1 MPAKPGRPAVK
12 GPRTASRA
20 LNGAMAAVVVL
31 IAAFTL
37 QSGSALAGTWPP
49 RPRFPSG
56 SSSPKTVTPTT
67 APKAVTPTTP
77 TPVPPTPKTVI
88 PTPRTVTPST
98 KPKPVSGPVPSPR
111 SKTPP
116 FVNLV
121 PGAQGAAVLTL
132 QHRLQALGYWL
143 GTANGD
149 YNLDTA
155 MAVTALQKAAGIQRD
170 GIYGPKTAKALA
182 KGVIP
187 KARSTSGKVI
197 EVSLASQLVLIVD
210 NGVVE
215 DTLDTSTGGGYT
227 YVEQGQTDIAVTP
240 PGHYQVYYEV
250 DGWDH
255 SPLGYLWRPKFF
267 NGGIA
272 IHGYDYVPAYPASHG
287 CVRISIDAANWIW
300 SNNIVPLGT
309 PVWVY

>member
-1 MPAKPGRPAVK
+1 MCIRD
-12 GPRTASRA
+12 
-20 LNGAMAAVVVL
+20 
-31 IAAFTL
+31 
-37 QSGSALAGTWPP
+37 
-49 RPRFPSG
+49 
-56 SSSPKTVTPTT
+56 
-67 APKAVTPTTP
+67 
-77 TPVPPTPKTVI
+77 
-88 PTPRTVTPST
+88 
-98 KPKPVSGPVPSPR
+98 R

-250 DGWDH
+250 DGL
-255 SPLGYLWRPKFF
+255 SL
-267 NGGIA
+267 
-272 IHGYDYVPAYPASHG
+272 IH
-287 CVRISIDAANWIW
+287 I
-300 SNNIVPLGT
+300 
-309 PVWVY
+309 